1 MVYKYKV
8 MIALIQRVSEASVS
22 VKGKTVVSIGKG
34 LLVLLGMEKN
44 DSTQEADRIAE
55 KLLRC
60 RVFEDDNG
68 RLNLDVSAINGE
80 VLVVHN
86 FTLAADTKKGN
97 RPGFSTAL
105 EANKAEPLFD
115 YLIQQLERSHPL
127 IKQGIFGANMQVK
140 LVNDGP
146 VTISLKAHNP

>member
-22 VKGKTVVSIGKG
+22 VKEKTVVSIGKG

-80 VLVVHN
+80 VLVVPN

-127 IKQGIFGANMQVK
+127 IKQGVFGANMQVN

>member
-1 MVYKYKV
+1 

-22 VKGKTVVSIGKG
+22 IKGKAVVSISKG

-44 DSTQEADRIAE
+44 DSTLEADRIAE
-55 KLLRC
+55 KLLHC
-60 RVFEDDNG
+60 RIFEDDEG
-68 RLNLDVSAINGE
+68 RLNLDVITINGE
-80 VLVVHN
+80 VLIVPN

-105 EANKAEPLFD
+105 EPNKAEPLFNH
-115 YLIQQLERSHPL
+115 LIQQLEQSHPL
-127 IKQGIFGANMQVK
+127 IKQGVFGANMQVK

>member
-1 MVYKYKV
+1 MVYKYKI

-22 VKGKTVVSIGKG
+22 VKEKTVVSIGKG

-80 VLVVHN
+80 VLVVPN

>member
-80 VLVVHN
+80 VLVVPN

-140 LVNDGP
+140 LVYDGP

>member
-80 VLVVHN
+80 VLVVPN

-115 YLIQQLERSHPL
+115 YMIQQLERSHPL
-127 IKQGIFGANMQVK
+127 IKQGVFGANMQVK

>member
-80 VLVVHN
+80 VLVVPN

-115 YLIQQLERSHPL
+115 YLIQQLERNHPL

>member
-1 MVYKYKV
+1 MVYKYKT

-22 VKGKTVVSIGKG
+22 VKEKTVVSIGKG

-80 VLVVHN
+80 VLVVPN

-115 YLIQQLERSHPL
+115 YLIQQLERNHPL
-127 IKQGIFGANMQVK
+127 IKQGVFGANMHVK

>member
-1 MVYKYKV
+1 MVYKYKT

-22 VKGKTVVSIGKG
+22 VKEKTVVSIGKG

-80 VLVVHN
+80 VLVVPN

>member
-22 VKGKTVVSIGKG
+22 VKEKTVVSIGKG

-80 VLVVHN
+80 VLVVPN

-115 YLIQQLERSHPL
+115 YVIQQLQRSHPL

>member
-1 MVYKYKV
+1 MVDKYKV

-80 VLVVHN
+80 VLVVPN

-127 IKQGIFGANMQVK
+127 IKQGVFGANMQVK

>member
-1 MVYKYKV
+1 MVYKYKA

-22 VKGKTVVSIGKG
+22 VKEKTVVSIGKG

-60 RVFEDDNG
+60 RVFEDGNG

-80 VLVVHN
+80 VLVVPN

-115 YLIQQLERSHPL
+115 YLIQQLARNHPL
-127 IKQGIFGANMQVK
+127 IKQGVFGANMQVK

>member
-1 MVYKYKV
+1 

-22 VKGKTVVSIGKG
+22 IKGNVVVSIGKG
-34 LLVLLGMEKN
+34 LLVLLGMEKD
-44 DSTQEADRIAE
+44 DSDLEADRIAE
-55 KLLRC
+55 KLLHC
-60 RVFEDDNG
+60 RIFEDDEG
-68 RLNLDVSAINGE
+68 RLNLDVTSINGE
-80 VLVVHN
+80 VLMVPN

-105 EANKAEPLFD
+105 EPNKAEPLFN
-115 YLIQQLERSHPL
+115 YLIQQLERSYPP
-127 IKQGIFGANMQVK
+127 IKQGVFGANMQVK

>member
-1 MVYKYKV
+1 

-22 VKGKTVVSIGKG
+22 IKGNVVASIGKG
-34 LLVLLGMEKN
+34 LLVLLGMEKE
-44 DSTQEADRIAE
+44 DSTLQADRIAE
-55 KLLRC
+55 KLLHC
-60 RVFEDDNG
+60 RIFEDDKG
-68 RLNLDVSAINGE
+68 RLNLDVTATNGE
-80 VLVVHN
+80 VLIVPN

-105 EANKAEPLFD
+105 EPNKAEPLFN
-115 YLIQQLERSHPL
+115 YLIQQLEKSYPL
-127 IKQGIFGANMQVK
+127 IKQGVFGANMQVN

>member
-44 DSTQEADRIAE
+44 DSTQEADRLAE
-55 KLLRC
+55 KLLHC
-60 RVFEDDNG
+60 RIFDDDKG

-80 VLVVHN
+80 VLVVPN

>member
-55 KLLRC
+55 KLLYC

-80 VLVVHN
+80 VLVVPN

>member
-1 MVYKYKV
+1 

-22 VKGKTVVSIGKG
+22 IKDNVVVSIGKG
-34 LLVLLGMEKN
+34 LVVLLGMEKE
-44 DSTQEADRIAE
+44 DSTLQAARIAE
-55 KLLRC
+55 KLLHC
-60 RVFEDDNG
+60 RIFEDDKG
-68 RLNLDVSAINGE
+68 RLNLDVITINGE
-80 VLVVHN
+80 VLMVPN

-105 EANKAEPLFD
+105 EPNKAEPLFN
-115 YLIQQLERSHPL
+115 YLIQQLEKSHPL
-127 IKQGIFGANMQVK
+127 IKQGVFGANMQVK

>member
-55 KLLRC
+55 KLLYC

-80 VLVVHN
+80 VLVVPN

-115 YLIQQLERSHPL
+115 YLIQQLERNHPL

>member
-22 VKGKTVVSIGKG
+22 VKEKTVVSIGKG

-80 VLVVHN
+80 VLVVPN

-105 EANKAEPLFD
+105 EANKAEPLFN

>member
-1 MVYKYKV
+1 MVYKYKT

-80 VLVVHN
+80 VLVVPN

-105 EANKAEPLFD
+105 AANKAEPLFD

>member
-22 VKGKTVVSIGKG
+22 VKEKTVVSIGKG

-80 VLVVHN
+80 VLVVPN

>member
-80 VLVVHN
+80 VLVVPN

-115 YLIQQLERSHPL
+115 YLIQQLERNHPL
-127 IKQGIFGANMQVK
+127 IKQGVFGANMQVK

>member
-1 MVYKYKV
+1 MVYKYKT

-22 VKGKTVVSIGKG
+22 VKEKTVVSIGKG

-80 VLVVHN
+80 VLVVPN

-115 YLIQQLERSHPL
+115 YLIQQLERNHPL
-127 IKQGIFGANMQVK
+127 IKQGVFGANMQVK

>member
-1 MVYKYKV
+1 MVYKYKT

-22 VKGKTVVSIGKG
+22 VKEKTVVSIGKG

-44 DSTQEADRIAE
+44 DSTQAADRIAE

-80 VLVVHN
+80 VLVVPT
-86 FTLAADTKKGN
+86 FTLAADNKKGN

-115 YLIQQLERSHPL
+115 YLIQQLERNHPL
-127 IKQGIFGANMQVK
+127 IKQGVFGANMQVK

>member
-80 VLVVHN
+80 VLVVPN
-86 FTLAADTKKGN
+86 FTLSADTKKGN

>member
-80 VLVVHN
+80 VLVVPN

-127 IKQGIFGANMQVK
+127 IKQGIFGANVQVK

>member
-80 VLVVHN
+80 VLVVPN

-115 YLIQQLERSHPL
+115 YLIQQLERSYPL
-127 IKQGIFGANMQVK
+127 IKQGVFGANMQVK

-146 VTISLKAHNP
+146 LTISLKAHNP